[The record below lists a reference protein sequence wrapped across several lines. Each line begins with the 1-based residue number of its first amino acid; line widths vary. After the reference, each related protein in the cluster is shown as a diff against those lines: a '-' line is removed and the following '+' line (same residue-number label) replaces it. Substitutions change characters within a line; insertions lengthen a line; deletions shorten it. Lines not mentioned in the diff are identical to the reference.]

1 MRAQSDPCNRAVYCY
16 YRCIGTD
23 AHRLDGHS
31 VSDNPQIQGDY
42 LEQAVWDRMRALLD
56 KRTAITHALSSA
68 GSGG

>member
-42 LEQAVWDRMRALLD
+42 LEQAVWDRMRALLED
-56 KRTAITHALSSA
+56 RDHASPA
-68 GSGG
+68 RDRAVD